1 MISFLNDINKMFY
14 LLIGAGVGMRI
25 GQIAIQMTTGS
36 IDTDTAKKKI
46 IVATKAA
53 ILATV
58 INSLAV
64 IIKGYY
70 GG

>member
-1 MISFLNDINKMFY
+1 MISYLNDINKAFY
-14 LLIGAGVGMRI
+14 LLIGAGAGLRVV
-25 GQIAIQMTTGS
+25 QVALQMSTGS
-36 IDTDTAKKKI
+36 LDTDTAKKKI
-46 IVATKAA
+46 SNSIKAA